1 MKYARKQNPKS
12 APPQKRRL
20 KTKPLVILLGILLF
34 CNLLWFIAWITPS
47 KSQPIQNEEE
57 VASVNGN
64 AITREMWMVAME
76 EKIGRE
82 TLRELINEE
91 VMAAAAKE
99 YGIKVTD
106 QEVDLELTLIHA
118 GDQSAYT
125 GLDAEKEREAIRSTL
140 ILEKVLTKDVV
151 IEDEDIQKNYD
162 ENTALYQVQ
171 PANRTALIVVESL
184 EEAEQALRELEDGSN
199 FSILAKER
207 SVDFASANLGGD
219 IGYINA
225 EADFVD
231 PIIVQT
237 ASALKVDAV
246 SEPISL
252 ENGHYAIVS
261 VSDRLEGQTFKLKEV
276 KEHIKR
282 ELALEQLPEKVNPE
296 AFWKDFKAKWF
307 YEE

>member
-1 MKYARKQNPKS
+1 MRYARRQSPKE
-12 APPQKRRL
+12 APTQKRRL
-20 KTKPLVILLGILLF
+20 KTKPLVVVIGILLF
-34 CNLLWFIAWITPS
+34 CNLLWFIAWVIPS
-47 KSQPIQNEEE
+47 KSQPIENDEE
-57 VASVNGN
+57 VASVNGKP
-64 AITREMWMVAME
+64 ITREMWMVAME

-82 TLRELINEE
+82 TLRELINKE

-106 QEVDLELTLIHA
+106 QEVDLELTLMHA

-125 GLDAEKEREAIRSTL
+125 GLDAEKEREAIQSTL

-151 IEDEDIQKNYD
+151 IEDAAIQENYD
-162 ENTALYQVQ
+162 ENAALYQVQ
-171 PANRTALIVVESL
+171 TAHRTALIVVDSL
-184 EEAEQALRELEDGSN
+184 EDAEQTLKELNDGSN

-207 SVDFASANLGGD
+207 SIDFASANLGGD
-219 IGYINA
+219 VGYIN
-225 EADFVD
+225 EDTDFVD
-231 PIIVQT
+231 PKIVQT
-237 ASALKVDAV
+237 ASTIDVGTV
-246 SEPISL
+246 SEPVPL
-252 ENGHYAIVS
+252 DDGNYAIVS

-276 KEHIKR
+276 QEHIKR